1 MDLKIEKSYLICDD
15 YIEKIYITEIKSYD
29 EKLNNL
35 GKIID
40 KDSFDNTCFNTKSV
54 LKIDD
59 DGIELKYCML
69 RYINLNGDDINLLDL
84 MQEEYSNL
92 RKNILRN
99 ILD

>member
-40 KDSFDNTCFNTKSV
+40 KDNFDNTCFNIESV
-54 LKIDD
+54 LEIYDNK
-59 DGIELKYCML
+59 IELKYCML
-69 RYINLNGDDINLLDL
+69 RYVDFDGNNINLLDL